1 MRIAS
6 AICVGDQ
13 PAVLA
18 AELAHQLQS
27 QFQGAPVDLVVA
39 FATIQLAQ
47 AFPEV
52 LSTLQGQ
59 LAARTLL
66 ACTAESVLGVDRE
79 IERSAAVSALA
90 MSLPGITVKTFHL
103 AEDEWADILGDNR
116 VLRTRLELPTDLRLF
131 VVLGD
136 PFTTP
141 VVQLL
146 DACSDEF
153 PAAPVVGGMASGIT
167 QPGQTRLTI
176 NGNIYSSG
184 LVGVGLAGPL
194 QVDCVVSQGCRP
206 VGHTMVIT
214 RAHQNV
220 IEHLDGIPA
229 IAAIGRMLEDLP
241 RKDREMI
248 EKVGLQI
255 GRAIDER
262 KGNFGRGDFL
272 IRNILNLDRQ
282 QGHLTIGD
290 MIHEKQTVQFQV
302 QDSRSADEDLR
313 LLLQGELLLA
323 NAPTGALMFT
333 CSGRGTHLFG
343 APHHDISTVRSVLG
357 SVPVAGFFCAGELG
371 PVGGRNF
378 IHGQTVSLALF
389 R

>member
-6 AICVGDQ
+6 AICVGDK
-13 PAVLA
+13 PAILA
-18 AELAHQLQS
+18 AELTHQLQS
-27 QFQGAPVDLVVA
+27 QLQDAPVDVVVA
-39 FATIQLAQ
+39 FVTIQLVQ
-47 AFPEV
+47 EFPEI
-52 LSTLQGQ
+52 LSTLQQQ
-59 LAARTLL
+59 LSARTLL

-79 IERSAAVSALA
+79 IEQAAAVSALA
-90 MSLPGITVKTFHL
+90 MSLPGITVKPFHL
-103 AEDEWADILGDNR
+103 AEDEWADILGDNKA
-116 VLRTRLELPTDLRLF
+116 LRTRLEPPTDLRLF

-146 DACSDEF
+146 DACSEEF
-153 PAAPVVGGMASGIT
+153 PAAPVVGGMASGLT
-167 QPGQTRLTI
+167 QPGQARLAI

-206 VGHTMVIT
+206 VGRTMVIT

-220 IEHLDGIPA
+220 IEQLDGTPA
-229 IAAIGRMLEDLP
+229 IAAIGRMLEHLP
-241 RKDREMI
+241 RTDREMI

-272 IRNILNLDRQ
+272 IRNILSLDRR

-290 MIHEKQTVQFQV
+290 MIHENQTVQFQV
-302 QDSRSADEDLR
+302 QDSHSADEDLR

-323 NAPTGALMFT
+323 NAPTGVLMFT
-333 CSGRGTHLFG
+333 CNGRGTHLFG